1 MILLTA
7 GPMLYSLYLS
17 FTRYNLLTDPQW
29 VGFANF
35 VQMFTTDP
43 RFFKSVAVTL
53 AYVLISVPLLLI
65 LSMLLALLLNT
76 SMRFLTGYRAMFYLP
91 SLMGVSVAIAALW
104 RVIFGAD
111 GLVNKILAAFG
122 IQHASWVGDP
132 HTALST
138 IILLALVVFGTTMII
153 FLAGL
158 RQVPRELYEAASV
171 DGAGPFRKFFSITLP
186 MMTPLI
192 FFNTLMV
199 TIHAFQAFTGAYVVS
214 GGTGGPADSTLFY
227 TLYLYQQG
235 FGQLHMGYAAAM
247 AWVLVIVL
255 AAFTAV
261 FFWTARF
268 WVHYGDES

>member
-192 FFNTLMV
+192 FFNTLIDNPRLPSV
-199 TIHAFQAFTGAYVVS
+199 HGRICGQRRHRRTGRLDPLLHPVPLPAGLRTTPHGLR
-214 GGTGGPADSTLFY
+214 GGDGLGAGHRARSF
-227 TLYLYQQG
+227 
-235 FGQLHMGYAAAM
+235 HRR
-247 AWVLVIVL
+247 VLL
-255 AAFTAV
+255 D
-261 FFWTARF
+261 RPLL
-268 WVHYGDES
+268 GSLRR